1 MEQIPDIN
9 IGSNLNIRDL
19 QVSRIP
25 EFYFPLIYS
34 TPQTPPVSL
43 TLGTPIIELPGCVEF
58 NRANK
63 KSESLVDDDPKG
75 NVVLCDG
82 SMPSFNPIDFEPEQ
96 ILKTKPAGVPVIPN
110 TETSKKEEETTE
122 DTGAPAP
129 QTGDIPTNTSNII
142 CPPREAPVVGT
153 KVEGGKKKISGYEI
167 QNNRCVT
174 LYEEVP
180 IINQVVAG
188 LPSTGAVTTTASIAV
203 VATSSALL
211 AKPLADL
218 ILKVIKPTIKT
229 LMKKLQKL
237 RGKPPKAESRME
249 RILAQ
254 RDRNRAIRT
263 LRTALKK

>member
-1 MEQIPDIN
+1 MEPIPDIN
-9 IGSNLNIRDL
+9 IGSNLNIKDL
-19 QVSRIP
+19 QVARIP
-25 EFYFPLIYS
+25 EFYFPLTYS
-34 TPQTPPVSL
+34 TPQAPPVSL

-63 KSESLVDDDPKG
+63 KSKSLVDDDPKG

-96 ILKTKPAGVPVIPN
+96 LIMTKPAGIPVIPN
-110 TETSKKEEETTE
+110 TETGTDADTE
-122 DTGAPAP
+122 KAP

-153 KVEGGKKKISGYEI
+153 KVDGGKKKISGYEI
-167 QNNRCVT
+167 QDNRCVT
-174 LYEEVP
+174 LYEDVP
-180 IINQVVAG
+180 IINQVVAA

-218 ILKVIKPTIKT
+218 LLKVIKPTIKT

-237 RGKPPKAESRME
+237 RGKPPKIESLSE
-249 RILAQ
+249 RRIAQ
-254 RDRNRAIRT
+254 KDRNQAIRA

>member
-1 MEQIPDIN
+1 MEPIPDIGVKGTIN
-9 IGSNLNIRDL
+9 IEIAD
-19 QVSRIP
+19 VSRIP
-25 EFYFPLIYS
+25 EFTFPS
-34 TPQTPPVSL
+34 TYQIPQASPVSL
-43 TLGTPIIELPGCVEF
+43 NIGAPVIDLPGCVEF

-63 KSESLVDDDPKG
+63 KSRQLVDDDENG

-96 ILKTKPAGVPVIPN
+96 VLKTKPAGVPVIPN
-110 TETSKKEEETTE
+110 TENKTDN
-122 DTGAPAP
+122 DTDTDAAVPP
-129 QTGDIPTNTSNII
+129 TGDIPINTSNII

-167 QNNRCVT
+167 QDNRCVT
-174 LYEEVP
+174 LYEDVP
-180 IINQVVAG
+180 IINQVVAS
-188 LPSTGAVTTTASIAV
+188 LPSAGAVTTTASIAV

-237 RGKPPKAESRME
+237 RGKPPKIESLSE
-249 RILAQ
+249 RKIAQ
-254 RDRNRAIRT
+254 RDRNQAIRT

>member
-1 MEQIPDIN
+1 MEPIPDIGIKNAIN
-9 IGSNLNIRDL
+9 IEIAD
-19 QVSRIP
+19 VSRIP
-25 EFYFPLIYS
+25 EFSFPLTYQI
-34 TPQTPPVSL
+34 PQAPPVSL
-43 TLGTPIIELPGCVEF
+43 NIGAPVIDLPGCVEF

-63 KSESLVDDDPKG
+63 KSRQLVDDDENG

-96 ILKTKPAGVPVIPN
+96 IIMTKPAGVPVIPN
-110 TETSKKEEETTE
+110 TENKTDTDTDETV
-122 DTGAPAP
+122 PP
-129 QTGDIPTNTSNII
+129 TGDIPTNTSNII

-167 QNNRCVT
+167 QDNRCVT
-174 LYEEVP
+174 LYEDVP
-180 IINQVVAG
+180 IINQVVAS
-188 LPSTGAVTTTASIAV
+188 LPSAGAVTTTASIAV

-218 ILKVIKPTIKT
+218 LLKVIKPTIKT

-237 RGKPPKAESRME
+237 RGKPPKIESLSE
-249 RILAQ
+249 RQIAQ
-254 RDRNRAIRT
+254 RDRNQAIKA

>member
-25 EFYFPLIYS
+25 EFYFPLTYS
-34 TPQTPPVSL
+34 TPQAPPVSL
-43 TLGTPIIELPGCVEF
+43 NLGTPIIELPGCVEF

-63 KSESLVDDDPKG
+63 ESQSLVDDDPKG

-110 TETSKKEEETTE
+110 TETSKKEKETTE

-174 LYEEVP
+174 LYEDVP
-180 IINQVVAG
+180 IINQVVAA

-218 ILKVIKPTIKT
+218 LLKVIKPTIKT

-237 RGKPPKAESRME
+237 RGKPPKVESRME

>member
-25 EFYFPLIYS
+25 EFYFPLTYS
-34 TPQTPPVSL
+34 TPQAPPVSL
-43 TLGTPIIELPGCVEF
+43 NLGTPIIELPGCVEF

-110 TETSKKEEETTE
+110 TENRTET
-122 DTGAPAP
+122 DTDTDATVSP
-129 QTGDIPTNTSNII
+129 TGNIPTNTSNII

-153 KVEGGKKKISGYEI
+153 KVDGGKKTISGYEI
-167 QNNRCVT
+167 QNNRCIT
-174 LYEEVP
+174 LYEDVP
-180 IINQVVAG
+180 IINQVVAS
-188 LPSTGAVTTTASIAV
+188 LPSAGAVTTTASIAV
-203 VATSSALL
+203 VATSSALF
-211 AKPLADL
+211 AKPLAE
-218 ILKVIKPTIKT
+218 ILLKAIKPLIKT
-229 LMKKLQKL
+229 AMKKIQKL
-237 RGKPPKAESRME
+237 LGKKPRT
-249 RILAQ
+249 L
-254 RDRNRAIRT
+254 NRAEIVANQYREKKG
-263 LRTALKK
+263 LPALKEPKKKKEK

>member
-1 MEQIPDIN
+1 MEPIPDIGIKNAIN
-9 IGSNLNIRDL
+9 IEIAD
-19 QVSRIP
+19 VSRIP
-25 EFYFPLIYS
+25 EFSFPLTYQI
-34 TPQTPPVSL
+34 PQAPPVSL
-43 TLGTPIIELPGCVEF
+43 NIGAPVIDLPGCVEF

-63 KSESLVDDDPKG
+63 KSRQLVDDDENG
-75 NVVLCDG
+75 NVILCDG

-96 ILKTKPAGVPVIPN
+96 VLKTKPAGVPVIPN
-110 TETSKKEEETTE
+110 TENKTDN
-122 DTGAPAP
+122 DTDTDAAVPP
-129 QTGDIPTNTSNII
+129 TGDIPINTSNII

-167 QNNRCVT
+167 QDNRCVT
-174 LYEEVP
+174 LYEDVP
-180 IINQVVAG
+180 IINQVVAS
-188 LPSTGAVTTTASIAV
+188 LPSAGAVTTTASIAV

-237 RGKPPKAESRME
+237 RGKPPKIESLSE
-249 RILAQ
+249 RKIAQ
-254 RDRNRAIRT
+254 RDRNQAIKA

>member
-1 MEQIPDIN
+1 MEPIPDIGIKGTIN
-9 IGSNLNIRDL
+9 IEIAD
-19 QVSRIP
+19 VSRIP
-25 EFYFPLIYS
+25 EFSFPLTYQI
-34 TPQTPPVSL
+34 PQASPVSL
-43 TLGTPIIELPGCVEF
+43 NIGAPVIDLPGCVEF

-63 KSESLVDDDPKG
+63 KSRQLVDDDENG

-110 TETSKKEEETTE
+110 TENGTDTDTDTTV
-122 DTGAPAP
+122 PP
-129 QTGDIPTNTSNII
+129 TGDIPVNTSNII

-174 LYEEVP
+174 LYEDVP
-180 IINQVVAG
+180 IINQVVAS
-188 LPSTGAVTTTASIAV
+188 LPSAGAVTTTASIAV

-218 ILKVIKPTIKT
+218 LLKVIKPTIKT

-254 RDRNRAIRT
+254 RAPNRAIPT

>member
-1 MEQIPDIN
+1 MEPIPDIGVKGTIN
-9 IGSNLNIRDL
+9 IEIAD
-19 QVSRIP
+19 VSRIP
-25 EFYFPLIYS
+25 EFSFPS
-34 TPQTPPVSL
+34 TYQVPQASPVSL
-43 TLGTPIIELPGCVEF
+43 NIGAPVIDLPGCVEF

-63 KSESLVDDDPKG
+63 KSRQLVDDDENG

-96 ILKTKPAGVPVIPN
+96 VLKTKPAGVPVIPN
-110 TETSKKEEETTE
+110 TENKTDN
-122 DTGAPAP
+122 DTDTDATVPP
-129 QTGDIPTNTSNII
+129 TGDIPINTSNII

-174 LYEEVP
+174 LYEDVP
-180 IINQVVAG
+180 IINQVVAS
-188 LPSTGAVTTTASIAV
+188 LPSAGAVTTTASIAV

-237 RGKPPKAESRME
+237 RGKPQKIESLRERM
-249 RILAQ
+249 IAQ
-254 RDRNRAIRT
+254 RDRNQAIKA